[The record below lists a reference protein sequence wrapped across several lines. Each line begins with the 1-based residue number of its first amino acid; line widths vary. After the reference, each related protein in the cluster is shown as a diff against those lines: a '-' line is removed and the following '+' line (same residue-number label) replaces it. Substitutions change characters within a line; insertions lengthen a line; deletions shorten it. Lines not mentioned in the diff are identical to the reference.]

1 MGHHLRH
8 GRHKGL
14 SAPAGAARHHPLCPL
29 EEIPDGGTRA
39 FTVPGPRLDRDI
51 FVLRQ
56 GTGAVAF
63 ENRCPHTGGP
73 LDWMPGEFLTEEEDF
88 FICATHGALFRLTDG
103 HCIHGPCAG
112 KALTPIAIEVADG
125 TVILTE

>member
-1 MGHHLRH
+1 M
-8 GRHKGL
+8 
-14 SAPAGAARHHPLCPL
+14 SEAAGVAGQRLPLCRL
-29 EEIPDGGTRA
+29 EEIADGGTRA

-103 HCIHGPCAG
+103 HCVQGPCAG
-112 KALTPIAIEVADG
+112 KALTPISVVVTDG
-125 TVILTE
+125 TIILKE